1 MTTSRSPVP
10 RRLLGIIALVVLL
23 IAVVPAV
30 SANEII
36 YDEPLE
42 EFIYTG
48 KSGVQTASGTTSYF
62 GQPVEVNTIFF
73 EDITL
78 AQNINY
84 LIFEIPGDHGYWVGN
99 HTYIENGEYDFI
111 YQFNNKDCRGKL
123 YLNRKTNFLGQ
134 VTSTQF
140 TIFLDT
146 WGDWDI
152 GDLIGTQFVRLPF
165 CFVYDKVPYG
175 TISKETNTY
184 LCWRDA
190 YNNQYP
196 PVESSIKIVE
206 VTWIDWKHHVTVEED
221 IASYF
226 ININGLIDDV
236 HYTSQVNFIKGG
248 QVVSNFTNYGE
259 DFQWTILKRDID
271 LLEVISPSGK
281 VYSYPLESD
290 IPDEPT
296 PTLRTGTVTMTDHNG
311 TTISGFEVKA
321 VNYYTG
327 EEYTV
332 STDTDVATITLPM
345 DRTISLRN
353 PQTGQY
359 EDVPVG
365 YYLFYGYKSGYKM
378 TNEEGIRI
386 SVLPEQY
393 QGSYQLCDI
402 IVTSED
408 GYLTGKHQFQIRS
421 RADLRILQT
430 GTISAQSATTG
441 EWFNTTVVDGIATLI
456 LPYDTSDS
464 ISPYVGNYYVYATSP
479 GYIPS
484 EYPTQISVRPDTQSE
499 IRSILLT
506 PIGGIPEAGNV
517 TLRIQVISDSGQGIP
532 NAEIHIDGVDGA
544 GWEVW
549 DTYTASSSGYLEVS
563 VYENSTYDIIV
574 YATGYYDSGTRIEV
588 GNTDPPLMEFK
599 LYPTAPTLTPTTQP
613 TGWVT
618 PPPTTQPPPGIPDE
632 DDDSEGFLMEAIRG
646 ISKAFGV
653 GFATGKTI
661 FGMLLA
667 LAIGF
672 ATAKQLRGGA
682 AEFSLGLL
690 GGTMLGVLIGLLPIW
705 VVVVL
710 LLVVGMYI
718 GYRYVG
724 GSNNG

>member
-1 MTTSRSPVP
+1 MTTSRSTLIITVIGLI
-10 RRLLGIIALVVLL
+10 LLAL
-23 IAVVPAV
+23 VPAV
-30 SANEII
+30 SANEIV
-36 YDEPLE
+36 YDENLIE
-42 EFIYTG
+42 YSDTS
-48 KSGVQTASGTTSYF
+48 KSGTQYYKNFVRIGSGYLNHIGF
-62 GQPVEVNTIFF
+62 K
-73 EDITL
+73 DITKAHTL
-78 AQNINY
+78 HY
-84 LIFEIPGDHGYWVGN
+84 LIFELNGDRGTW
-99 HTYIENGEYDFI
+99 ENGTKITDGRHDFT
-111 YQFNNKDCRGKL
+111 YTFNGKERPGVL
-123 YLNRKTNFLGQ
+123 YITRKTNILGQ
-134 VTSTQF
+134 VTSTVF
-140 TIFLDT
+140 TVFLN
-146 WGDWDI
+146 DWDI
-152 GDLIGTQFVRLPF
+152 GDLTGEQSVHMPF
-165 CFVYDKVPYG
+165 YFYQGSIVHASLD
-175 TISKETNTY
+175 SNTNTF
-184 LCWRDA
+184 LWGDG
-190 YNNQYP
+190 YP
-196 PVESSIKIVE
+196 EMGIKITE
-206 VTWIDWKHHVTVEED
+206 VTAVTWKHHLTVEQDSISYYITIDGD
-221 IASYF
+221 IDGKYYTSEVEFLKNGEVFTSFANAGKELYF
-226 ININGLIDDV
+226 IYPKQN
-236 HYTSQVNFIKGG
+236 
-248 QVVSNFTNYGE
+248 
-259 DFQWTILKRDID
+259 ID
-271 LLEVISPSGK
+271 LIKIISPYTDK

-290 IPDEPT
+290 TPGEPT
-296 PTLRTGTVTMTDHNG
+296 PTLRTGAVTMTDHNG
-311 TTISGFEVKA
+311 TTISNFEVKA

-332 STDTDVATITLPM
+332 STDTDVAVITLPM

-386 SVLPEQY
+386 SVMPEEY

-484 EYPTQISVRPDTQSE
+484 EYGTQISVRPTTQSE

-532 NAEIHIDGVDGA
+532 NAEILIDGIDGT

-549 DTYTASSSGYLEVS
+549 DTYTTSSSGYLEVS

-588 GNTDPPLMEFK
+588 SDIDPQLITFK
-599 LYPTAPTLTPTTQP
+599 LYPTGAPTLTPTPQP

-618 PPPTTQPPPGIPDE
+618 PPPTTQPPGIPDE

-682 AEFSLGLL
+682 AEFGLGLL
-690 GGTMLGVLIGLLPIW
+690 GGTMLGVLVGLLPIW
-705 VVVVL
+705 TIVVL